1 MIELQ
6 GKYNTAKVFADELDE
21 GSTSQIIKM
30 MNHQAFKDSS
40 VRIMPDCHLGKGSV
54 IGFTASL
61 TDKVIPNVIGV
72 DIGCSISIGKIESK
86 KSWSFEALDKVIREH
101 VPFGTNTH
109 KSQVKILKNSN
120 SKLGAIFNSIEEDIY
135 KISKKI
141 GIDEERVKCSLG
153 SLGSGNHFIEIDNN
167 SNDEKY
173 LALHSGSR
181 NFGLQVA
188 NYHQKKAIN
197 FVENSIGILD
207 GSAKELAWLEGK
219 DAEEYYADMKVAQI
233 YASLNRLTMQHII
246 CNEMNWNIDE
256 SAYIESI
263 HNYIDFDAMMIRKG
277 AISAQKDEMVVVP
290 ISMGDG
296 IIIGRGLG
304 NKDWNFSCAH
314 GAGRIHSRSKA
325 KELLSMDEFKQRMNG
340 IWSSCVSTSTL
351 DESPMSYKSLDYIVE
366 YVKPTIDVVE
376 IIKPVYNFK
385 AN

>member
-6 GKYNTAKVFADELDE
+6 GKYNTAKVFTDNLDE

-30 MNHQAFKDSS
+30 MNHQVFKDSS

-86 KSWSFEALDKVIREH
+86 KPWTFETLDKIIRGH
-101 VPFGTNTH
+101 IPFGTNTH
-109 KSQVKILKNSN
+109 SSQVKILKNSN
-120 SKLGAIFNSIEEDIY
+120 SKLGVIFNSIESDVE

-141 GIDEERVKCSLG
+141 GIDVDRIKCSIG
-153 SLGSGNHFIEIDNN
+153 SLGSGNHFIEIDTN

-197 FVENSIGILD
+197 FIEKSQGTLD
-207 GSAKELAWLEGK
+207 GSAKELAWLEGT
-219 DAEEYYADMKVAQI
+219 DAEEYYKDMKTAQI

-246 CNEMNWNIDE
+246 CSEMNWNIDE
-256 SAYIESI
+256 SNYIESI
-263 HNYIDFDAMMIRKG
+263 HNYIDFDAKMIRKG

-314 GAGRIHSRSKA
+314 GAGRIYSRSKA

-340 IWSSCVSTSTL
+340 IWSSCISTSTL

-366 YVKPTIDVVE
+366 YVKPTIEVVE

>member
-6 GKYNTAKVFADELDE
+6 GKYNSAKVFTDTLDD
-21 GSTSQIIKM
+21 GSISQIIKM
-30 MNHQAFKDSS
+30 MNHQAFKNSS

-61 TDKVIPNVIGV
+61 TDKVIPNVVGV
-72 DIGCSISIGKIESK
+72 DVGCSISIGKIESK
-86 KSWSFEALDKVIREH
+86 KSWSFETLDKVIRSKI
-101 VPFGTNTH
+101 PFGMNTH
-109 KSQVKILKNSN
+109 SDQVKILKNSN
-120 SKLGAIFNSIEEDIY
+120 SKLGVIFNSIEDSIE

-141 GIDEERVKCSLG
+141 GIKDDRVKCSIG
-153 SLGSGNHFIEIDNN
+153 SLGSGNHFIEIDADSNN
-167 SNDEKY
+167 EMY

-188 NYHQKKAIN
+188 NYHQKKA
-197 FVENSIGILD
+197 VEFIERSQGKLD
-207 GSAKELAWLEGK
+207 GSAKELAWLEGS
-219 DAEEYYADMKVAQI
+219 DAEEYYNDMKVAQI

-246 CNEMNWNIDE
+246 CSEMNWSIDE
-256 SAYIESI
+256 SGYIESI
-263 HNYIDFDAMMIRKG
+263 HNYIDFDAKMIRKG

-304 NKDWNFSCAH
+304 NPDWNFSCAH

-325 KELLSMDEFKQRMNG
+325 KELLSMDEFKERMNG
-340 IWSSCVSTSTL
+340 IWSSCISTSTL

-366 YVKPTIDVVE
+366 YVKPTIEVVE